1 MATKSIKTHS
11 KRLLKLILILLS
23 VLFFIGTYYY
33 GQHLFD
39 FYLDNWNDYGI
50 WNLQASKTVFS
61 NGTSEYA
68 EKIRTE
74 TDNAITLATEYK
86 NDEYV
91 KSGEGWA
98 KREAEIIDYYED
110 LYTYDVLSEARD
122 WVEGEYYYDEDREVY
137 QYPNFDNQK
146 LIIKF
151 SSENQIKADEK
162 PISIGGHEIYGL
174 TKRGE
179 NYYYKGFPLA
189 YANIDRDAIK
199 EENDVAMRQQIATEK
214 SDYKAKY
221 KRIKKELASLDN
233 YKYFIVNKN
242 TNQVYTNMDGVDTV
256 GQAKTKYNSDTEYFA
271 SVIDGDF
278 ETGALLADTFMHGN
292 DITTWYYDDK
302 GNIQYVYDEVG
313 KFSYCFESLDPQQ
326 YDIVV
331 YANVTKVS
339 ANPGDDFTKIFN
351 DWQTKNENLDQN
363 ITIFVISFVSLILCF
378 VLLAATAGERQED
391 GKIKYTILDKVPNSI
406 HFIFSF
412 AFAIVFVFVP
422 IFFYYRQAMNRSF
435 TPNLSMTLISA
446 PAVLIFDE
454 WLMSTARQVKNR
466 HFWKNTLIYI
476 LIISNWG
483 KFKTWINSGLET
495 ISHKD
500 IKKNIFTAFVVY
512 VVLMACFSVIPVIG
526 TIADILLSVV
536 AFLYV
541 RKLSTGLDSISSAL
555 TKAEKGDYDFS
566 VDVEAMPFALKAM
579 GESVNDLTSGIN
591 IAVDKATKSERM
603 KTELIT
609 NVSHDL
615 KTPLTSIITY
625 TNLLKECDIEDATA
639 NEYINVL
646 DEKSQRLKQLVEDLV
661 EAAKASSGNVTLNIV
676 TINLNELTQQVF
688 GEYEDTLS
696 QENLEL
702 KLNLPD
708 EPIYV
713 NVDGQKTYRIIENL
727 FSNVKKYAM
736 PNTRVFLDVKESD
749 GFALLSMKNVSKDEM
764 NFDVERLTDRFVRG
778 DEARNSDGSGL
789 GLSIAKSL
797 TELQGG
803 RFDISVDGDLFKV
816 TIALPVKE

>member
-1 MATKSIKTHS
+1 M
-11 KRLLKLILILLS
+11 
-23 VLFFIGTYYY
+23 LFFIGTYYY

-162 PISIGGHEIYGL
+162 PISIGGNEIYGL

-242 TNQVYTNMDGVDTV
+242 TNQVYTNMDGVDTA

-412 AFAIVFVFVP
+412 AFAIAFVFVP